1 MTGGLAGVLFDMDG
15 TLVDSEKVWEVA
27 LHELADRLG
36 GRLSAPAR
44 ARMVGTN
51 MSVSMEILHD
61 DIGRPDLDRAGSVA
75 WLETRMGELF
85 AAGMVWKPGAPE
97 LLAAVRAAGV
107 PAALVTA
114 TRRRLVETALET
126 IGRQYF
132 AAVVCGDDTE
142 ETKPHPQPYLTAAAL
157 LGVPPARTVAIED
170 SPTGIESARAAGCVV
185 LGIPSEVDLAGT
197 AGITVRDSLV
207 GVDVPYLASLV
218 TG

>member
-36 GRLSAPAR
+36 GRLSGPAR
-44 ARMVGTN
+44 AARVGTN
-51 MSVSMEILHD
+51 MSVSMEILHN
-61 DIGRPDLDRAGSVA
+61 DIGRPDLDQGASVA
-75 WLETRMGELF
+75 WLEARMGELF
-85 AAGMVWKPGAPE
+85 AAGMIWKPGARE

-126 IGRQYF
+126 IGRAFF

-170 SPTGIESARAAGCVV
+170 SPTGIESARTAGCVV

-197 AGITVRDSLV
+197 PGITVRDSLV
-207 GVDVPYLASLV
+207 GVDVPYLESLV
-218 TG
+218 GS

>member
-27 LHELADRLG
+27 LHELAERLG
-36 GRLSAPAR
+36 GRLSEAAR

-51 MSVSMEILHD
+51 MSVSMEILHT
-61 DIGRPDLDRAGSVA
+61 DIGRADLDQGESVE

-85 AAGMVWKPGAPE
+85 AAGMIWKPGAPE

-170 SPTGIESARAAGCVV
+170 SPTGIASARAAGCVV

-207 GVDVPYLASLV
+207 GVDVPYLESLV
-218 TG
+218 AA

>member
-36 GRLSAPAR
+36 GTLSAPAR
-44 ARMVGTN
+44 AAMVGTN
-51 MSVSMEILHD
+51 MSVSMEILHN
-61 DIGRPDLDRAGSVA
+61 DIGRPDLDQGASVA
-75 WLETRMGELF
+75 WLEARMGELF
-85 AAGMVWKPGAPE
+85 AAGMIWKPGARE

-126 IGRQYF
+126 IGRAFF

-197 AGITVRDSLV
+197 PGITVRDSLV
-207 GVDVPYLASLV
+207 GVDVPYLESLV
-218 TG
+218 GS

>member
-27 LHELADRLG
+27 LHELAARLG
-36 GRLSAPAR
+36 GTLSAEAR

-51 MSVSMEILHD
+51 MSVSMEILHR
-61 DIGRPDLDRAGSVA
+61 DIGRPELDQGESVA

-85 AAGMVWKPGAPE
+85 AAGMIWKPGARE

-126 IGRQYF
+126 IGRAYF

-157 LGVPPARTVAIED
+157 LGVPPSRTVAIED
-170 SPTGIESARAAGCVV
+170 SPTGIESARSAGCVV
-185 LGIPSEVDLAGT
+185 LGVPSEVDLTGT

-207 GVDVPYLASLV
+207 GVDVPYLESLV
-218 TG
+218 AA

>member
-27 LHELADRLG
+27 LHELAERLG
-36 GRLSAPAR
+36 GKLSAAAR

-51 MSVSMEILHD
+51 MSVSMEILHT
-61 DIGRPDLDRAGSVA
+61 DIGRPELDRAGSVA

-85 AAGMVWKPGAPE
+85 AAGMIWKPGARE
-97 LLAAVRAAGV
+97 LLAAVRAARV

-126 IGRQYF
+126 IGREFF

-170 SPTGIESARAAGCVV
+170 SPTGIASARAAGCVV
-185 LGIPSEVDLAGT
+185 LGVPSEVELAGT
-197 AGITVRDSLV
+197 EGITVRDSLA
-207 GVDVPYLASLV
+207 GVDVPYLESLV
-218 TG
+218 AA